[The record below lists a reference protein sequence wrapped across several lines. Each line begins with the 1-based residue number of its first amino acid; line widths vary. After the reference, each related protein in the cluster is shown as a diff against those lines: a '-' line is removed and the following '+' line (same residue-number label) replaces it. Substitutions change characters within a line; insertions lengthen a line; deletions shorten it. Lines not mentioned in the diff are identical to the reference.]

1 MNLTNLTYFIAAAEE
16 LNFTRAA
23 RRLYI
28 SQQALSSH
36 IAKLEEY
43 YQVPLFDRGNPM
55 TLTDAGRVLYQSAV
69 QVTETLELCDR
80 RLQDIKDFTR
90 GSLSVGI
97 PVTRG
102 TMMLPQL
109 CSAFHQLYPKVH
121 LEIFEGQTTP
131 EVEQALAAG
140 KIDLAVGYVPQDAT
154 NIVSVPLY
162 RETYVLAA
170 PNQLLAEMFPPHT
183 LVAMK
188 RKPQSIAAFAGLP
201 FVGQI
206 ETTMGGK
213 VFRQLCREADVT
225 PHVVL
230 TTANILTL
238 LNLCVAGLGVCTLP
252 STFVRQSDALPG
264 LRGAGIVGPETL
276 RRVTVFE
283 LNSATGSAQLA
294 VNRLRSKMLTQAG
307 REFIHLAQELFHD

>member
-1 MNLTNLTYFIAAAEE
+1 
-16 LNFTRAA
+16 
-23 RRLYI
+23 
-28 SQQALSSH
+28 
-36 IAKLEEY
+36 
-43 YQVPLFDRGNPM
+43 
-55 TLTDAGRVLYQSAV
+55 
-69 QVTETLELCDR
+69 
-80 RLQDIKDFTR
+80 
-90 GSLSVGI
+90 
-97 PVTRG
+97 
-102 TMMLPQL
+102 
-109 CSAFHQLYPKVH
+109 
-121 LEIFEGQTTP
+121 
-131 EVEQALAAG
+131 
-140 KIDLAVGYVPQDAT
+140 
-154 NIVSVPLY
+154 
-162 RETYVLAA
+162 
-170 PNQLLAEMFPPHT
+170 MFPPHT